1 MEYKRSTSVDTILLA
16 KRMTEILGRPFTSA
30 RMLDR
35 GAYAA
40 VYHLIEPVSSSSAHG
55 LGPVVVRVSSR
66 PAYNDVAID
75 QERQKILHFVGTL
88 NYIQG
93 LAPKQ
98 VLRRIPKVLA
108 YDASSSTEFGYGWIA
123 MSRVPGTPLS
133 DCWVEFTSDQRAK
146 VIKELASFTRKLAR
160 FTSSEQIGS
169 IATMACT
176 SQASTS
182 KASSHFDYK
191 TGALSLPRRN
201 GANNLR
207 PFAMPKSSQTTH
219 STTASFLA
227 DAVEAEIAFLRTHQK
242 SALRCFNMNILR
254 MHQCGMDDEVPA
266 DLAFAST
273 TSNTYR
279 KQLKALGDLAKSVVN
294 GVRARNMSTP
304 EQFSMA
310 HLDLTPDN
318 ILVDPETA
326 AVVGIVDW
334 EFSGFVPEW
343 IALAPPT
350 WITDEWLP
358 SWTGNEWQLDGD
370 ECERNPFGELRQE
383 TELVKEMRRS
393 QRDILR
399 FLWEEEVA
407 WDDVTRDISR
417 PETIEKRK
425 AWKACLGEW
434 YRLERACAWARG
446 VVSTR
451 NQRVVIDLG
460 DTDDER
466 STDGSFYHG
475 ARCPSPSTA
484 ESSTGPYTPV
494 DAVPTMELPFVSSGH
509 EQNKPSLLM
518 RQGDLDSDESD
529 YEDEDEEDEEENE
542 VFMDDLEFEEFAASF
557 APAPIP
563 HTTPHSPF
571 MSSPFTPPSL
581 SSPPNL
587 VVTMTTSSEGS
598 QQQAT
603 LLALINSK
611 SPPANLPKDSLWTS
625 FWETPQFDVTRDLE
639 FIVERDLDAGW

>member
-1 MEYKRSTSVDTILLA
+1 M
-16 KRMTEILGRPFTSA
+16 
-30 RMLDR
+30 
-35 GAYAA
+35 
-40 VYHLIEPVSSSSAHG
+40 
-55 LGPVVVRVSSR
+55 
-66 PAYNDVAID
+66 
-75 QERQKILHFVGTL
+75 
-88 NYIQG
+88 
-93 LAPKQ
+93 
-98 VLRRIPKVLA
+98 A
-108 YDASSSTEFGYGWIA
+108 YDASSSAEFGYGWIA
-123 MSRVPGTPLS
+123 MTRVPGTPLS

-169 IATMACT
+169 IATMAC
-176 SQASTS
+176 SSEEASSSTS
-182 KASSHFDYK
+182 KAPSSPYDYK

-219 STTASFLA
+219 STTASFLV

-242 SALRCFNMNILR
+242 PALRCFNMNILR
-254 MHQCGMDDEVPA
+254 MHQCGMDEEVPS

-273 TSNTYR
+273 TSNIYR
-279 KQLKALGDLAKSVVN
+279 KQLRALGDLAKTVVS
-294 GVRARNMSTP
+294 GVHARKLSTP

-310 HLDLTPDN
+310 HLDLTPEN
-318 ILVDPETA
+318 ILVDPESA

-334 EFSGFVPEW
+334 EFAGFVPEW
-343 IALAPPT
+343 IALAPPS
-350 WITDEWLP
+350 WIAEEWLP
-358 SWTGNEWQLDGD
+358 SWSGAEWGLDGD
-370 ECERNPFGELRQE
+370 EFERNPFGELRRE
-383 TELVKEMRRS
+383 TELLQEMRRS
-393 QRDILR
+393 QHEILR

-434 YRLERACAWARG
+434 FRLERACAWARG

-466 STDGSFYHG
+466 STDESFYHG

-494 DAVPTMELPFVSSGH
+494 DAVPTMELPFISPAH
-509 EQNKPSLLM
+509 DQHHHHKPSPSLAASLLM

-529 YEDEDEEDEEENE
+529 YEDEETSDEEEEE
-542 VFMDDLEFEEFAASF
+542 VYMDDLEFEEFAASF
-557 APAPIP
+557 APAPVP
-563 HTTPHSPF
+563 HTAPHSPYLP
-571 MSSPFTPPSL
+571 SPFAAPSPPS
-581 SSPPNL
+581 L
-587 VVTMTTSSEGS
+587 VVTMAPSSSSEGS
-598 QQQAT
+598 QKQQAALLT
-603 LLALINSK
+603 LVNSK
-611 SPPANLPKDSLWTS
+611 SPPSSLPKDSLWIS
-625 FWETPQFDVTRDLE
+625 FWETPQFDVNRDLD